1 MSRRTRWIVAAL
13 AALLLAGFA
22 ARAVMSRMAAS
33 SAAAS
38 AAIAAPPQAVEL
50 APGDVAIVQRT
61 ELVARLAVSG
71 GLKAVDTAMVKAR
84 VAAEVQQLTV
94 REGDRVS
101 AGQLIGRLDDTEFRL
116 RLRQAEEQAA
126 AAQAQLDIAPR
137 TLENN
142 KALVEQGF
150 ISKNAL
156 DNAVSNAGAARASLL
171 AARATADLARKA
183 VRDSEIRAPIAG
195 LVAQR
200 LVQPGER
207 VPLDAR
213 LVEIVDLSRIE
224 LEAAVS
230 PEDVLALR
238 VGQSASVSI
247 DGLAEP
253 VPARVVRINPGTQ
266 AGTRAVMAYLQLQ
279 PGADAAAL
287 RQGAGGASLG
297 AAPRPGQA
305 LRDRFRAQG
314 GWWHGRAAARG
325 DGRAGRGES
334 CRPHRARGGDRL
346 RPQRRRE
353 GAARHGGFA
362 ARRHGAEA
370 RRTPVGPR
378 RCGSPASRS
387 RTPCWPRW

>member
-1 MSRRTRWIVAAL
+1 
-13 AALLLAGFA
+13 
-22 ARAVMSRMAAS
+22 
-33 SAAAS
+33 
-38 AAIAAPPQAVEL
+38 
-50 APGDVAIVQRT
+50 
-61 ELVARLAVSG
+61 
-71 GLKAVDTAMVKAR
+71 

-126 AAQAQLDIAPR
+126 AAQAQLDIAQR
-137 TLENN
+137 TLDSN

-238 VGQSASVSI
+238 VGQSAIVSI

-287 RQGAGGASLG
+287 RQGLFARGSVEIERKSALVVPASALRLDQAKPYVIAFEPKGAGGMAVQRPVVTGAQGEVNLAGRIEPAVEIVSGLSEGEKVLRGTVGSLRAG
-297 AAPRPGQA
+297 TALKLAAPQ
-305 LRDRFRAQG
+305 
-314 GWWHGRAAARG
+314 
-325 DGRAGRGES
+325 
-334 CRPHRARGGDRL
+334 
-346 RPQRRRE
+346 
-353 GAARHGGFA
+353 
-362 ARRHGAEA
+362 
-370 RRTPVGPR
+370 
-378 RCGSPASRS
+378 
-387 RTPCWPRW
+387 

>member
-1 MSRRTRWIVAAL
+1 MSRRTRWIVAVL
-13 AALLLAGFA
+13 AALLLAAFA
-22 ARAVMSRMAAS
+22 ARAVMSRKAS
-33 SAAAS
+33 NAAAAS
-38 AAIAAPPQAVEL
+38 LAAAAPPQAVEL
-50 APGDVAIVQRT
+50 APGDVATVQRS
-61 ELVARLAVSG
+61 ELVSRLAVSG
-71 GLKAVDTAMVKAR
+71 GLKAVDSAMVKAR

-94 REGDRVS
+94 REGDRVA

-126 AAQAQLDIAPR
+126 TAQAQLEIAQR
-137 TLENN
+137 TLDNN

-183 VRDSEIRAPIAG
+183 VRDTEIRAPIAG

-230 PEDVLALR
+230 PEDVLMLR
-238 VGQSASVSI
+238 VGQNASVSI

-253 VPARVVRINPGTQ
+253 VPARVARINPGTQ
-266 AGTRAVMAYLQLQ
+266 AGTRAVMTYLQLQ
-279 PGADAAAL
+279 PPAGTVAL
-287 RQGAGGASLG
+287 RQGLFARGSVEIARKTALVVPASAIRLDQAEPYVIAYEAKAAGGAPG
-297 AAPRPGQA
+297 TAVQRPVVTG
-305 LRDRFRAQG
+305 AQG
-314 GWWHGRAAARG
+314 QVSIAGRSEAAVEVVSGLAEGEKVLRG
-325 DGRAGRGES
+325 TVGSLRAGT
-334 CRPHRARGGDRL
+334 AL
-346 RPQRRRE
+346 KL
-353 GAARHGGFA
+353 AA
-362 ARRHGAEA
+362 
-370 RRTPVGPR
+370 TQ
-378 RCGSPASRS
+378 
-387 RTPCWPRW
+387 

>member
-1 MSRRTRWIVAAL
+1 VAAL
-13 AALLLAGFA
+13 AAVLLVGSA
-22 ARAVMSRMAAS
+22 AWAVMSRKATS
-33 SAAAS
+33 SAAART
-38 AAIAAPPQAVEL
+38 AAASPPQAVEL
-50 APGDVAIVQRT
+50 APGDVATVQRS
-61 ELVARLAVSG
+61 ELVTRLAVSG

-84 VAAEVQQLTV
+84 VAAEVQQLNV

-116 RLRQAEEQAA
+116 RLRQAEAQAA
-126 AAQAQLDIAPR
+126 AAQAQLDIAQR

-213 LVEIVDLSRIE
+213 LVEIVDLSRLE

-266 AGTRAVMAYLQLQ
+266 AGTRAVMTYLQLQ
-279 PGADAAAL
+279 SAAGAVAL
-287 RQGAGGASLG
+287 RQGLFARGSIETERKSALVVPASALRLDQAKPYVIAYEARGAGGVAVQ
-297 AAPRPGQA
+297 RPVVTG
-305 LRDRFRAQG
+305 AQG
-314 GWWHGRAAARG
+314 EVAIGGRSEAAVEIVSGLAEGEKVLRG
-325 DGRAGRGES
+325 TVGSLRAGTE
-334 CRPHRARGGDRL
+334 L
-346 RPQRRRE
+346 KL
-353 GAARHGGFA
+353 AALQ
-362 ARRHGAEA
+362 
-370 RRTPVGPR
+370 
-378 RCGSPASRS
+378 
-387 RTPCWPRW
+387 